1 MRFRTAVRSV
11 VTAINGTTL
20 IGIAVAKAGGATLR
34 RAGDGRLIAEGY
46 RLKVPKQSCFTMG
59 SVILTKRSA
68 DWLLHEQHVDLLDHE
83 TKHVFQYALLGPL
96 FWPAYW
102 LACGWS
108 YARTGTY
115 GLRNVFER
123 HAGLES
129 GGYVRSASAATA
141 RNRPPGGSPSPR

>member
-1 MRFRTAVRSV
+1 MRFGAAVRSV
-11 VTAINGTTL
+11 VTAVNGTTL
-20 IGIAVAKAGGATLR
+20 AGLAVAKAGGARLR
-34 RAGDGRLIAEGY
+34 RAGDGRLVAEGY
-46 RLKVPKQSCFTMG
+46 RLKVPKQTCFTMG
-59 SVILTKRSA
+59 SVIVTKRDA
-68 DWLLHEQHVDLLDHE
+68 AYLLDERHADLLAHE

-129 GGYVRSASAATA
+129 GGYLRSASAATA
-141 RNRPPGGSPSPR
+141 RNRRRGGTRSPR